1 MSSELDIGDVEKESF
16 NSEITSKS
24 KSNKKSSSSS
34 SDDSEGNSNE
44 KEKEKENESDDDESS
59 QKNKK
64 ESKGNSDDENE
75 SEDNN
80 NETKKKNSK
89 ENSNKK
95 VKENEDKDEEEEEK
109 NSNMKKNKSKKL
121 KDIKLKKDN
130 KQNNSKSKSNKTST
144 KNQENNLETGIKNEN
159 NFIIEKS
166 SSTRTQK
173 ESKNKFYI
181 QRDNKRLETLMNV
194 LTESSSSE
202 SEVKVNKFD
211 ERIKKERE
219 IIKKEN
225 EARIKFQKFGGVQF
239 QIKGIPKYVD
249 NIMKNEE
256 LNLQREKIKYLE
268 EKNLKLDCMNQ
279 MYYDML
285 KSANIEIIKN
295 NSNNNNDLKFQSL
308 DCLNNNIPN
317 ISNNLNEQ
325 NPENLDFMI
334 QNYIDGERNKNIHNF
349 NDSMIDINQKITNYL
364 IDTCQE
370 QKEKNKRLED
380 FKDEIGQKLDKIVNI
395 QKKQKSDIDFIIK
408 YGLNKN
414 KALDPIIGLLLD
426 YKRPLPNL
434 LKDIAEENK
443 YEKVFNEKNFV
454 PFKNFSLYGRY
465 SNQKNENDNNIKKHK
480 GGIFKRTGS
489 CIFENRSN
497 PFNYKLKE
505 NEEYHKYNPDIKRPF
520 FENRE
525 NGSKKEVIGNI
536 KCDNDDKYEEEEF
549 QKFVA
554 YKGRFFIPKDFR
566 FGGVEG
572 KKKKINKQ
580 KKYKKDI
587 EEFII

>member
-44 KEKEKENESDDDESS
+44 KEKEKENESDDDERS

-95 VKENEDKDEEEEEK
+95 VKENEDDDEEEEEK

-130 KQNNSKSKSNKTST
+130 KQKNSKSKSNKTST

-159 NFIIEKS
+159 NLVIEKS
-166 SSTRTQK
+166 SSTKTQK

-465 SNQKNENDNNIKKHK
+465 SNQKNENDNNIKKDK
-480 GGIFKRTGS
+480 DGIFKRTGS

-525 NGSKKEVIGNI
+525 NGSKKEVIGDK
-536 KCDNDDKYEEEEF
+536 KCDNDDIYEEEEF

-554 YKGRFFIPKDFR
+554 YKGRYFIPKDFR

>member
-130 KQNNSKSKSNKTST
+130 KQKNSKSKSNKTST
-144 KNQENNLETGIKNEN
+144 KNQENNLENGIKNEN

-414 KALDPIIGLLLD
+414 KALDPIIGLVLD

-434 LKDIAEENK
+434 LKDFAEENK

-465 SNQKNENDNNIKKHK
+465 SNQKNENDNNIKKDK

-525 NGSKKEVIGNI
+525 NGSKKEVIGDK

>member
-95 VKENEDKDEEEEEK
+95 VKENEDNDEEEEEK

-130 KQNNSKSKSNKTST
+130 KQKNSKSKSNKAST

-325 NPENLDFMI
+325 NLENLDFMI

-414 KALDPIIGLLLD
+414 KALDPIIGLVLD

-465 SNQKNENDNNIKKHK
+465 SNQKNENDNNIKKDK

-489 CIFENRSN
+489 YIFENRSN

>member
-95 VKENEDKDEEEEEK
+95 VKENEGDDEGEEKK

-130 KQNNSKSKSNKTST
+130 KQKNSKSKSNKTST
-144 KNQENNLETGIKNEN
+144 KNQENNLETDIKNEN

-465 SNQKNENDNNIKKHK
+465 SNQKNENDNNIKKDK

-525 NGSKKEVIGNI
+525 NGSKKEVIGDK

>member
-130 KQNNSKSKSNKTST
+130 KQKNSKSKSNKTST

-219 IIKKEN
+219 MIKKEN

-465 SNQKNENDNNIKKHK
+465 SNQKNENDNNIKKDK

-525 NGSKKEVIGNI
+525 NGSKKEVIGDK

>member
-95 VKENEDKDEEEEEK
+95 VKENEDDDEEEEEK

-130 KQNNSKSKSNKTST
+130 KQKNSKSKSNKTST
-144 KNQENNLETGIKNEN
+144 KNQENNLETDIKNEN

-465 SNQKNENDNNIKKHK
+465 SNQKNENDNNIKKDK

-525 NGSKKEVIGNI
+525 NGSKKEVIGDK
-536 KCDNDDKYEEEEF
+536 KCDNDDIYEEEEF

-554 YKGRFFIPKDFR
+554 YKGRYFIPKDFR

>member
-130 KQNNSKSKSNKTST
+130 KQKNSKSKSNKTST
-144 KNQENNLETGIKNEN
+144 KNQENNL
-159 NFIIEKS
+159 IIEKS

-256 LNLQREKIKYLE
+256 LNLQREKIRYLE

-465 SNQKNENDNNIKKHK
+465 SNQKNENDNNIKKDK

-525 NGSKKEVIGNI
+525 NGSKKEVIGDK

>member
-95 VKENEDKDEEEEEK
+95 VKENEDNDEEEEEK

-130 KQNNSKSKSNKTST
+130 KQKNSKSKSNKTST

-465 SNQKNENDNNIKKHK
+465 SNQKNENDNNIKKDK

-525 NGSKKEVIGNI
+525 NGSKKEVIRDK
-536 KCDNDDKYEEEEF
+536 KCDNDDKYEDEEF

>member
-95 VKENEDKDEEEEEK
+95 VKENEDNDEEEEEK

-130 KQNNSKSKSNKTST
+130 KQKNSKSKSNKTST

-465 SNQKNENDNNIKKHK
+465 SNQKNENDNNIKKEK

-525 NGSKKEVIGNI
+525 
-536 KCDNDDKYEEEEF
+536 
-549 QKFVA
+549 
-554 YKGRFFIPKDFR
+554 KG
-566 FGGVEG
+566 
-572 KKKKINKQ
+572 
-580 KKYKKDI
+580 
-587 EEFII
+587 

>member
-95 VKENEDKDEEEEEK
+95 VKENEDDDEEEEEK

-130 KQNNSKSKSNKTST
+130 KQKNSKSKSNKTST

-465 SNQKNENDNNIKKHK
+465 SNQKNENDINIKKDK

-520 FENRE
+520 FEIRG
-525 NGSKKEVIGNI
+525 NGSKKEVIGDK

>member
-95 VKENEDKDEEEEEK
+95 VKENEDDDEEEEKK

-130 KQNNSKSKSNKTST
+130 KQKNSKSKSNKTST

-465 SNQKNENDNNIKKHK
+465 SNQKNENDNNIKKDK

-525 NGSKKEVIGNI
+525 NGSKKEVIGDK
-536 KCDNDDKYEEEEF
+536 KCVNDDKYEEEEF

>member
-95 VKENEDKDEEEEEK
+95 VKENEDDDEEEEKK

-130 KQNNSKSKSNKTST
+130 KQKNSKSKSNKTST

-159 NFIIEKS
+159 NLVIEKS

-465 SNQKNENDNNIKKHK
+465 SNQKNENDNNIKKDK

-525 NGSKKEVIGNI
+525 NGSKKEVIGEK

-554 YKGRFFIPKDFR
+554 YKGRYFIPKDFR